1 MEENRLQKHE
11 HEDREKSHHNA
22 DSQIKE
28 VESNMTPY
36 KRAVMEPSVIF
47 HREAFK
53 NDNDMEMRRRKM
65 KQR

>member
-1 MEENRLQKHE
+1 
-11 HEDREKSHHNA
+11 
-22 DSQIKE
+22 
-28 VESNMTPY
+28 
-36 KRAVMEPSVIF
+36 MEPSVIGDGVF